1 MSNLFTN
8 VVPKES
14 LRRAQLETMEAL
26 KEYLSKSFGPYGSNT
41 IINKENQTILIH
53 NVVGINKEDLKI
65 SIKTENGE
73 KILYIAG
80 QTKDKVSGSN
90 YEINSRF
97 KIKAQSIRNIEC
109 ECANGLL
116 YVTISYDKPEEEEIK
131 IK

>member
-1 MSNLFTN
+1 MAKDLFLLDDLFDFDRKFYTF
-8 VVPKES
+8 VRPEKD
-14 LRRAQLETMEAL
+14 MM
-26 KEYLSKSFGPYGSNT
+26 PYT
-41 IINKENQTILIH
+41 
-53 NVVGINKEDLKI
+53 VINKEDLKI
-65 SIKTENGE
+65 STKTENGE
-73 KILYIAG
+73 KILYISG
-80 QTKDKVSGSN
+80 QTKDKVSGNN